1 MNMTDHERPGVYS
14 SYDASA
20 IVSGSGTGKT
30 VGLVGVGTCEEVGTV
45 VPISRQEEAVAAFG
59 TGTALTELV
68 RLLLLNGAAAV
79 RAVAVTGTEDYAA
92 AFAALEAEEDV
103 GIVVCDSEELTVQ
116 QALRDS
122 VKASAKA
129 RRERIAVVC
138 GAKGETV
145 TQLTTRAAGLNDERV
160 VLVAPGCLDV
170 EGDPVGGDLCAAA
183 VAGLI
188 AGQSD
193 PAVPLGG
200 AVLSGLTGLD
210 HSYSDN
216 EIDQLVQGGVTALE
230 SLAGQISVVRGV
242 TTRTTTGGA
251 ADITWRELTT
261 ILVVDEVIPGIRQA
275 LRAKFPRA
283 KNTPQTRGAVL
294 AQVIVELENRV
305 AREVIDSYEDVT
317 VSALE
322 SDPTVCLV
330 EFAFTVA
337 HGLNQIWLSAH
348 ITV

>member
-1 MNMTDHERPGVYS
+1 MRGAFATLE
-14 SYDASA
+14 
-20 IVSGSGTGKT
+20 
-30 VGLVGVGTCEEVGTV
+30 GLE
-45 VPISRQEEAVAAFG
+45 
-59 TGTALTELV
+59 
-68 RLLLLNGAAAV
+68 N
-79 RAVAVTGTEDYAA
+79 VAV
-92 AFAALEAEEDV
+92 V
-103 GIVVCDSEELTVQ
+103 CCDSTDVTVQ

-275 LRAKFPRA
+275 LRAKFPRLR
-283 KNTPQTRGAVL
+283 TRL
-294 AQVIVELENRV
+294 R
-305 AREVIDSYEDVT
+305 RE
-317 VSALE
+317 
-322 SDPTVCLV
+322 
-330 EFAFTVA
+330 
-337 HGLNQIWLSAH
+337 GLFWPK
-348 ITV
+348 

>member
-1 MNMTDHERPGVYS
+1 MSVITNHERPGVYS
-14 SYDASA
+14 SYEASSITSA
-20 IVSGSGTGKT
+20 KAGGK
-30 VGLVGVGTCEEVGTV
+30 
-45 VPISRQEEAVAAFG
+45 
-59 TGTALTELV
+59 
-68 RLLLLNGAAAV
+68 
-79 RAVAVTGTEDYAA
+79 AVAVVAAMEDADGTECYTWYSYAQAA
-92 AFAALEAEEDV
+92 ADCGQGEKVTELARLALKNGAGLVYGIPAGTDYEDAFVTLEGLEDV
-103 GIVVCDSEELTVQ
+103 AVVCCDSTELTVQ

-122 VKASAKA
+122 VKASAQA

-145 TQLTTRAAGLNDERV
+145 TQLTTRATGLNDERV

-170 EGDPVGGDLCAAA
+170 DGDPVGGDLCAAA

-251 ADITWRELTT
+251 SDTTWRELTT

-283 KNTPQTRGAVL
+283 KNTAQTRGAIL
-294 AQVIVELENRV
+294 SQVIVELEDRV
-305 AREVIDSYEDVT
+305 AAEIIDSYEDVT
-317 VSALE
+317 VSALD